1 MKLGL
6 YNSYRLAIAPNQ
18 STGYLMNAT
27 PSLTPVSKVVE
38 VREYGTSKTIYPMPY
53 LDNEN
58 KHLYKSAY
66 DIDIYKYLDLMRV
79 CQEHIDQAISITLHV
94 DTEKYS
100 IADVIKMQIYSH
112 NIGLKSLYYIRTI
125 FKKLMGEETII
136 QTNNVDTCESC
147 MV

>member
-1 MKLGL
+1 
-6 YNSYRLAIAPNQ
+6 
-18 STGYLMNAT
+18 
-27 PSLTPVSKVVE
+27 
-38 VREYGTSKTIYPMPY
+38 
-53 LDNEN
+53 
-58 KHLYKSAY
+58 
-66 DIDIYKYLDLMRV
+66 MRV